1 MKTTNTLSKPRAL
14 RKTAGP
20 STRSRRKPESASA
33 RQLIDAEIV
42 IGGGLNAKVFGLLAA
57 IEREGTLVHGAKAV
71 GLSYR
76 GAWDIIERATELSP
90 RPLIARVM
98 GGGEEKGTRLTET
111 GQSLLLAYQ
120 RLQKEKALFLD
131 RLNQEFGHDPIIL
144 QWFKRIF
151 MKSSARNQWSGK
163 IDSVKLGA
171 VNAEV
176 IINLKGGTPL
186 VASITN
192 ESAKSM
198 GLEFGQDVIALV
210 KAPMIMVLTDTEGY
224 RLSARNQM
232 SGKISHLQPGPVST
246 EVSIELETGD
256 SVVATVTSE
265 SAEVLGLEI
274 GKPALAVFKASAV
287 ILAVQI

>member
-1 MKTTNTLSKPRAL
+1 MKTTPRSSAQL
-14 RKTAGP
+14 QESSPAGAG
-20 STRSRRKPESASA
+20 SERRRNEVLP
-33 RQLIDAEIV
+33 RRLIDADII

-90 RPLIARVM
+90 RPLIAKVI

-111 GQSLLLAYQ
+111 GHSLLSAYQ
-120 RLQKEKALFLD
+120 RLQEEKAQFLD
-131 RLNQEFGHDPIIL
+131 RLNEEFGHDPIIL

-151 MKSSARNQWSGK
+151 MKSSARNQWSGT
-163 IDSVKLGA
+163 IASIKLGA

-176 IINLKGGTPL
+176 IVNLKGGATL

-232 SGKISHLQPGPVST
+232 AGKVTHLQPGPVNT
-246 EVSIELETGD
+246 EVTIGLETGD
-256 SVVATVTSE
+256 SVVATVTRE
-265 SAEVLGLEI
+265 SAEVLGLAV

-287 ILAVQI
+287 ILAVAA